1 MSTKNCKYVIKY
13 TTTHNNS
20 SLKKHAHVQN
30 NKTNLNSLQVA
41 NYGIGGHYT
50 CHQDPAFV
58 YAEPTDPPVL
68 NTDRDPTAEGEPYV
82 TGDRMSTF
90 MIYLSEVR

>member
-1 MSTKNCKYVIKY
+1 M
-13 TTTHNNS
+13 
-20 SLKKHAHVQN
+20 
-30 NKTNLNSLQVA
+30 
-41 NYGIGGHYT
+41 
-50 CHQDPAFV
+50 